1 MDFWTLLKAL
11 AMGIVEGV
19 TEFLPVSSTGHLIVA
34 GELMQFA
41 QSLGSDETVSTFE
54 IFIQLGAI
62 LAVALYFIRDL
73 VDLLRRAVHEATAR
87 QVLVNVAL
95 AFAPA
100 AVIGVI
106 FSRQIKALLF
116 SPGVVAVM
124 LIAGGLVMLLV
135 ESTVRRN
142 ATATRLEAMSVPQA
156 VAVGLAQVCAL
167 VPGVSRSAATLI
179 GGLLA
184 GLDRQ
189 TALRFSFY
197 LSIPTLGGAT
207 LFDFVRSIDTISVNA
222 LPAFGVGLIV
232 SFIVALIVVKFFMGY
247 VGRHNLKP
255 FAWYRIGAGALLLA
269 LTSAGVLH

>member
-1 MDFWTLLKAL
+1 
-11 AMGIVEGV
+11 
-19 TEFLPVSSTGHLIVA
+19 
-34 GELMQFA
+34 
-41 QSLGSDETVSTFE
+41 
-54 IFIQLGAI
+54 
-62 LAVALYFIRDL
+62 
-73 VDLLRRAVHEATAR
+73 
-87 QVLVNVAL
+87 
-95 AFAPA
+95 
-100 AVIGVI
+100 VI